1 MCSRFVGLQGNCW
14 FTNHKSSF
22 NHKEQAHSA
31 SLSTYVW
38 KLKEQNKP
46 FTITWSIKALA
57 PSYNK
62 ETKSCQLYI
71 MEKTLIIIENKEKSL
86 NKRTEILNKCW
97 HRDKELVM
105 NQYFFKIQITLIRQ
119 LFPLNIQTEKILEYS
134 ARTDLTED
142 WSLTI
147 GPWNIVYEDVNLYFL
162 IE

>member
-1 MCSRFVGLQGNCW
+1 MKETARNCKGGKTVCPLDDKCIADSLVYKATVKGNKEKNYLTFASTTFKGR

-86 NKRTEILNKCW
+86 NKRTEILIKCR
-97 HRDKELVM
+97 HQVKELLM
-105 NQYFFKIQITLIRQ
+105 NQ
-119 LFPLNIQTEKILEYS
+119 
-134 ARTDLTED
+134 
-142 WSLTI
+142 
-147 GPWNIVYEDVNLYFL
+147 
-162 IE
+162 